1 MKLNIAV
8 LKKLRKRPIFIGA
21 GVFVIILFI
30 IMISLSGST
39 PSIATYKAQKGEFII
54 DIQNKGEL
62 KAAKSTSVGVPRRV
76 YGSTRITRIV
86 EDGATV
92 KEGDFLVQFDTSEF
106 ENRVSQEQNAL
117 ENAKA
122 ELISQQA
129 SIESRKKEQ
138 ENNYLIQQYDYEK
151 AKLQYQQ
158 MKYEAAARQ
167 RQMELDFKKAELNLQ
182 QAKEKLESQKI
193 IDEATLSK
201 AELQVKQAE
210 LKLKV
215 AQEMLESLTLTAPL
229 GGMVVLQEVYS
240 MNGLEKVKVGSTPY
254 PGMDIVQI
262 PDLSVMQVKTQ
273 VNEIDIGRVKVG
285 QQVII
290 TLDALEG
297 PTFYG
302 NVTNVATL
310 ARTEIGSDE
319 KIFDMEV
326 TIDGEDKRLKP
337 GMTAQCK
344 VVTDK
349 IENVLYV
356 PLEAVFEKEDTTI
369 VYIREGGYNQR
380 AVKVGAKNSD
390 YIIIA
395 GGVSEG
401 EEVALRDPTLPLE
414 ELGVGSRE
422 ESSGSSD
429 QNTSPS
435 LSL

>member
-1 MKLNIAV
+1 MKPNIAALKN
-8 LKKLRKRPIFIGA
+8 LKKHPVYLGLGIAVVIFII
-21 GVFVIILFI
+21 VIISF
-30 IMISLSGST
+30 SGAA
-39 PSIATYKAQKGEFII
+39 PNIATYKAEAGEFII
-54 DIQNKGEL
+54 DIQNKGGL
-62 KAAKSTSVGVPRRV
+62 IAAKSTSVGVPRRI

-86 EDGATV
+86 EDGIIV

-106 ENRVSQEQNAL
+106 ENRVMQEQNGL

-122 ELISQQA
+122 ELISQTA
-129 SIESRKKEQ
+129 TIESKRKEQ

-151 AKLQYQQ
+151 AQLQYQQ
-158 MKYEAAARQ
+158 MKYEAAAKQ

-182 QAKEKLESQKI
+182 QSKEKLESQKI

-210 LKLKV
+210 MKLKE
-215 AQEMLESLTLTAPL
+215 AREMLESLTLTAPL
-229 GGMVVLQEVYS
+229 GGMVVLQTVWG
-240 MNGLEKVKVGSTPY
+240 MNGQEKVKVGSTPY
-254 PGMDIVQI
+254 RGMDIVQI
-262 PDLSVMQVKTQ
+262 PDLSVMKVKTQ
-273 VNEIDIGRVKVG
+273 VNEVDIGRVKVG

-302 NVTNVATL
+302 IVTSVATL
-310 ARTEIGSDE
+310 ARSERGSDE
-319 KIFDMEV
+319 KVFDMEV
-326 TIDGEDKRLKP
+326 TIDGEDERLKP

-356 PLEAVFEKEDTTI
+356 PLESVFEKEDTTV
-369 VYIREGGYNQR
+369 VYIRDGGFKRR
-380 AVKVGAKNSD
+380 AVSVGAKNKD

-395 GGVSEG
+395 DGLSGG

-414 ELGVGSRE
+414 ELGVGSGE
-422 ESSGSSD
+422 NDSGSNG
-429 QNTSPS
+429 QN
-435 LSL
+435 